1 VDFGKLRVELVKSLR
16 SEIRDERVLEVMGRV
31 PRELFVPPAQQQMA
45 YMDGPLP
52 IGEGQT
58 ISQPLIVALMT
69 QELELSGNE
78 KVLEVGTGSGYQT
91 AILASLSRLVVTTEK
106 ISHLLEKA
114 KEVLKE
120 LEFKNIEFHLAENS
134 LGWKEDAPYNAILVT
149 AGSPQVPPGLL
160 EQLKEGGR
168 MVIPVGG
175 RFEQDLL
182 KVVKGGEGNSVIY
195 LCPCRFVPL
204 IGEGGWEG

>member
-1 VDFGKLRVELVKSLR
+1 VSFGKLRAELVRSLG
-16 SEIRDERVLEVMGRV
+16 SEIRDDRILEVMGYI
-31 PRELFVPPAQQQMA
+31 PRELFVSPQHRHLA
-45 YMDGPLP
+45 YVDGPLS

-91 AILASLSRLVVTTEK
+91 AILASLSRFVVTTEK
-106 ISHLLEKA
+106 IAELLEKA
-114 KEVLKE
+114 KEVLEE
-120 LEFKNIEFHLAENS
+120 LRFRNIEFHLANDS
-134 LGWKEDAPYNAILVT
+134 LGWEEGAPYGAILVT
-149 AGSPQVPPGLL
+149 AGSPQIPPGLL
-160 EQLKEGGR
+160 GQLKEGGR

-175 RFEQDLL
+175 RLEQDLL
-182 KVVKGGEGNSVIY
+182 KVIKKGEGSKISC

>member
-1 VDFGKLRVELVKSLR
+1 MDFGKLRAKLVRSLGP
-16 SEIRDERVLEVMGRV
+16 EIRDERTLEVMGCI
-31 PRELFVPPAQQQMA
+31 PRELFVPPEHRHLA

-69 QELELSGNE
+69 QKLELSGNE

-91 AILASLSRLVVTTEK
+91 AILASLSQFVVTTEK
-106 ISHLLEKA
+106 IPELLERA
-114 KEVLKE
+114 KEVLGE
-120 LEFKNIEFHLAENS
+120 LRFRNIEFHLAEDS
-134 LGWKEDAPYNAILVT
+134 LGWEEGAPYDAILVT
-149 AGSPQVPPGLL
+149 AGSPQIPPQLL
-160 EQLKEGGR
+160 GQLKEGGC

-175 RFEQDLL
+175 RFDQDLL
-182 KVVKGGEGNSVIY
+182 KVIKRGEGSKISY

>member
-1 VDFGKLRVELVKSLR
+1 
-16 SEIRDERVLEVMGRV
+16 MGYI
-31 PRELFVPPAQQQMA
+31 PRELFVPPEHRHLA

-91 AILASLSRLVVTTEK
+91 AILASLSQLVVTTEK
-106 ISHLLEKA
+106 IPELLERA
-114 KEVLKE
+114 KEVLRE
-120 LEFKNIEFHLAENS
+120 LRFRNIEFHLTEDS
-134 LGWKEDAPYNAILVT
+134 LGWEEGAPYDAILVT
-149 AGSPQVPPGLL
+149 AGSPQIPPQLL
-160 EQLKEGGR
+160 GQLKDEGC

-182 KVVKGGEGNSVIY
+182 KVIKRGEGSKISY
-195 LCPCRFVPL
+195 LCLCRFVPL

>member
-1 VDFGKLRVELVKSLR
+1 VDFGRLRAELVRSLG
-16 SEIRDERVLEVMGRV
+16 SEIRDDRILEVMGYI
-31 PRELFVPPAQQQMA
+31 PRELFVSPQHRHLA
-45 YMDGPLP
+45 YVDGPLS

-91 AILASLSRLVVTTEK
+91 AILASLSRFVVTTEK
-106 ISHLLEKA
+106 IAELLERA
-114 KEVLKE
+114 KEVLEE
-120 LEFKNIEFHLAENS
+120 LRFRNIEFHLAEDS
-134 LGWKEDAPYNAILVT
+134 LGWEEGAPYDAILVT

-160 EQLKEGGR
+160 GQLKEGGR

-175 RFEQDLL
+175 RLEQDLL
-182 KVVKGGEGNSVIY
+182 KVIKKGEGSKISC

>member
-1 VDFGKLRVELVKSLR
+1 MDFGKLRVELVRSLR

-31 PRELFVPPAQQQMA
+31 PRELFVPLAQQQIA
-45 YMDGPLP
+45 YADGPLP

-120 LEFKNIEFHLAENS
+120 LEFKNIEFHLAEDS

-182 KVVKGGEGNSVIY
+182 KVVKRGEGNNVIY

>member
-1 VDFGKLRVELVKSLR
+1 VDFGKLRAKLVRSLGP
-16 SEIRDERVLEVMGRV
+16 EIRDDRILEVMGCI
-31 PRELFVPPAQQQMA
+31 PRELFVPPEHRHLA

-91 AILASLSRLVVTTEK
+91 AILASLSQLVVTTEK
-106 ISHLLEKA
+106 IPELLERA
-114 KEVLKE
+114 KQVLGE
-120 LEFKNIEFHLAENS
+120 LRFRNIEFHLAEDS
-134 LGWKEDAPYNAILVT
+134 LGWEEGAPYDAILVT
-149 AGSPQVPPGLL
+149 AGSPQVPPQLL
-160 EQLKEGGR
+160 GQLKEEGC

-182 KVVKGGEGNSVIY
+182 KVIKRGEGSKISY
-195 LCPCRFVPL
+195 LCSCRFVPL